1 MDVKD
6 VLAKY
11 SKKIGNEM
19 NSETKP
25 DVSGVS
31 RDYQKFKQELL
42 PEFSRYE
49 GWVKAFGKII
59 KLKVSAKDDKL
70 IRKKLQTAHLEIEP
84 GEVAGLAVMS
94 FIILMFL
101 GTLLTTGIWFLEGG
115 GIGEFPVFF
124 LFLLYL

>member
-19 NSETKP
+19 NSENKQ

-49 GWVKAFGKII
+49 RWVKTFGKM
-59 KLKVSAKDDKL
+59 LSL
-70 IRKKLQTAHLEIEP
+70 IHI
-84 GEVAGLAVMS
+84 
-94 FIILMFL
+94 
-101 GTLLTTGIWFLEGG
+101 
-115 GIGEFPVFF
+115 
-124 LFLLYL
+124 